1 MQAPVAALLGI
12 LDIVLAFHQCDI
24 ILSQKTLRKLINIVR
39 EGTDDPDPGDIPDIL
54 FDAFQRHGNIF
65 STDLTQNTVIRLDP
79 GLNPFDGIAVVFQ
92 GILLI
97 QNLEFRLHLHDGAL
111 IIRHQFI
118 HGALVFLNQIQK
130 LIR

>member
-1 MQAPVAALLGI
+1 MQTPVATLLGI

-39 EGTDDPDPGDIPDIL
+39 EGTDDPDSGNIANIL
-54 FDAFQRHGNIF
+54 FDAFHSHRDIF
-65 STDLTQNTVIRLDP
+65 PADLTQNTVIRFHS
-79 GLNPFDGIAVVFQ
+79 GLNPFDGIPVVFQ

-97 QNLEFRLHLHDGAL
+97 QYLEFRLHLHDGTL
-111 IIRHQFI
+111 IIRHQLV
-118 HGALVFLNQIQK
+118 HGALVFLDQIQE